1 MSVEKTESRTGV
13 TYKVRWRHAGVHHAR
28 RFTTLKAAERFER
41 KVRTSRRQ
49 ANSICS
55 TSLFRSGMTYLPST
69 MRPGHTV
76 RKLHIAID
84 PLTPGERRD
93 LADALL
99 LAEWGAA
106 LEEPRVLLLD
116 LALATD
122 EQLPWAFA

>member
-1 MSVEKTESRTGV
+1 MSVEKTESRTGAR
-13 TYKVRWRHAGVHHAR
+13 YKVRRRHAGVHHAR

-49 ANSICS
+49 TNSICS
-55 TSLFRSGMTYLPST
+55 TSLIRSGMTNFAST
-69 MRPGHTV
+69 TRPGHTV

-93 LADALL
+93 LADVLL

-116 LALATD
+116 PALATD

>member
-1 MSVEKTESRTGV
+1 MR
-13 TYKVRWRHAGVHHAR
+13 RRHAGVHHAR
-28 RFTTLKAAERFER
+28 RFTTLKAADRFER

-49 ANSICS
+49 TNSICS
-55 TSLFRSGMTYLPST
+55 KSLIRSGMTNFAST
-69 MRPGHTV
+69 TRPGHTV
-76 RKLHIAID
+76 RKLRIAID

-122 EQLPWAFA
+122 EQLLWAFA